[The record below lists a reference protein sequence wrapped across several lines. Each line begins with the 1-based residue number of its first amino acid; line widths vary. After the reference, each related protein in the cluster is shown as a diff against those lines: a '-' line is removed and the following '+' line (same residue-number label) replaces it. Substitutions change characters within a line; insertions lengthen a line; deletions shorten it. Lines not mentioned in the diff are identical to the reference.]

1 VCHLGVDL
9 LSVSYQDPSCG
20 AESKSVTYL
29 KLNIAFFRE
38 ILPRVDWLD
47 EYCGIGS
54 RTRSR
59 SVRLWKGRQL
69 K

>member
-9 LSVSYQDPSCG
+9 LSVSHRDPSCE

-29 KLNIAFFRE
+29 RLNIAFFRQ

-47 EYCGIGS
+47 EYRSDREPHRVVSACGIAY
-54 RTRSR
+54 
-59 SVRLWKGRQL
+59 
-69 K
+69 

>member
-9 LSVSYQDPSCG
+9 LSVSYRDPICG

-29 KLNIAFFRE
+29 KLNIAFFRQ

-47 EYCGIGS
+47 EY
-54 RTRSR
+54 RSDR
-59 SVRLWKGRQL
+59 GLNRIPYGGD
-69 K
+69 